1 MNNKIIIGIAGEIAS
16 GKDTVG
22 KYIAEKYAALA
33 LRFSQP
39 LRDIL
44 DRIGLEQNRE
54 NMAKISLYLRKAF
67 GEDILSRAILNEA
80 EKKPDTL
87 VVVDGVRRLPD
98 IIHLERNK
106 HFYFV
111 YVDGS
116 PEKRYERLILRRQNT
131 DDATKTPMQF
141 EKDAKLET
149 ELQIRDLKER
159 ADFVIDNDGTLQ
171 ELYTQIDTVIMELKK
186 IDSHSAPAVK
196 K

>member
-1 MNNKIIIGIAGEIAS
+1 MAQKIILGIAGEIAS

-22 KYIAEKYAALA
+22 RYLSEQHEALL

-44 DRIGLEQNRE
+44 DRLQMDQNRE

-67 GEDILSRAILNEA
+67 GEDILSKVIMEDA
-80 EKKPDTL
+80 EKSEVDF

-98 IIHLERNK
+98 ILHMESDE
-106 HFYFV
+106 HFYFA
-111 YVDGS
+111 YIEAN
-116 PEKRYERLILRRQNT
+116 PEKRYERLTKRRQNV
-131 DDATKTPMQF
+131 DDATKTAVQF

-159 ADFVIDNDGTLQ
+159 AEFIIRNDGTLE
-171 ELYTQIDTVIMELKK
+171 ELHAQVDDIVATLRKRVGG
-186 IDSHSAPAVK
+186 
-196 K
+196 